1 MFLTPGVKVLEKEN
15 MTLLGAP
22 IFKEAINHV
31 LEPKLEQ
38 LALMAK
44 RLNLI
49 DAHDAL
55 FLLRNCFSI
64 PKLTY
69 FLRTAPCF
77 LKKDILKKYDSII
90 KEALENILNVKLD
103 DRAWDQCTLPI
114 KLGGLGIKQAS
125 EVAIPAYLS
134 SVNATSALVK
144 SLVPDSLKEDQ
155 NPFYDQGCQ
164 EWK

>member
-1 MFLTPGVKVLEKEN
+1 MLGFQLIQVL
-15 MTLLGAP
+15 
-22 IFKEAINHV
+22 
-31 LEPKLEQ
+31 
-38 LALMAK
+38 
-44 RLNLI
+44 
-49 DAHDAL
+49 
-55 FLLRNCFSI
+55 
-64 PKLTY
+64 
-69 FLRTAPCF
+69 
-77 LKKDILKKYDSII
+77 
-90 KEALENILNVKLD
+90 ILNVKLD